1 MTLTDR
7 IDALAGAVSAEARAA
22 VAEAAAL
29 AEPAFSAILA
39 GSLDAV
45 SAGLDLCLVSCA
57 SARWVG
63 GEPEE
68 GIPGAA
74 AAHILDAATA
84 SHLTLPGFM
93 LDLPVESVWSEC
105 GEASAI
111 LAGDALVPAAMGYL
125 ASKGGLNANRL
136 VGAAASLLCGSILP
150 GFSSELSLRD
160 RRKTE
165 LQERENAWRR
175 HAGGLARFAAEA
187 GAVLAGADAQ
197 AVDGAALAGL
207 ELGRAVDL
215 ARMPGCPSRHGSPLA
230 ERVADARAALSS
242 LADSLAGDSRAD
254 LFIDLIGRIRSS
266 LEGADLFAQG

>member
-1 MTLTDR
+1 MTPPDR
-7 IDALAGAVSAEARAA
+7 IDTLSAAVSAEARAA

-29 AEPAFSAILA
+29 ADPAFSAILA
-39 GSLDAV
+39 RSLDAASV
-45 SAGLDLCLVSCA
+45 GLDLCLVSCA
-57 SARWVG
+57 TARWTG

-74 AAHILDAATA
+74 AAHILDAALA

-111 LAGDALVPAAMGYL
+111 LAGDALIPAAMGYL

-160 RRKTE
+160 KRKTD

-175 HAGGLARFAAEA
+175 HSGGLARFAAEA
-187 GAVLAGADAQ
+187 GAVLAGADGRT
-197 AVDGAALAGL
+197 VDGAARTGL

-230 ERVADARAALSS
+230 ERVADARSALSA

-254 LFIDLIGRIRSS
+254 LLLELIARIGSS
-266 LEGADLFAQG
+266 FEGADLFSPL